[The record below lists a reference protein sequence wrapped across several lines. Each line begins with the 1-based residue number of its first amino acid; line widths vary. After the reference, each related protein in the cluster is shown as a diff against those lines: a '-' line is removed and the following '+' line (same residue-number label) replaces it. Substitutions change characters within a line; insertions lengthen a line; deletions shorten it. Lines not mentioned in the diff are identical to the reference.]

1 MRVRETRG
9 ASRRGPEPGSRQWRT
24 TTVSYKTPGCLLL
37 PVWLLLGLLWVY
49 AEVGL
54 LTVTALAMLIALAMR
69 DVKPAD
75 VTIVRVRW
83 GLHAVWMR

>member
-9 ASRRGPEPGSRQWRT
+9 MSRRGPEPGSRQWQS
-24 TTVSYKTPGCLLL
+24 TTVSYKTHGCLLL
-37 PVWLLLGLLWVY
+37 PVWALLAVLWVY

-54 LTVTALAMLIALAMR
+54 LTVSALAMLIALALR
-69 DVKPAD
+69 DVRPAD
-75 VTIVRVRW
+75 VTVVTVRW